1 MIKTKLIAV
10 TNPVVEGIEDA
21 KDLLAFCARISNP
34 SNQFNMDTADKLVS
48 YLLKYKHFSPFEM
61 VNCVVE
67 VEAPRDIARQLLRHR
82 SFAFQEFC
90 IAGDSKIT
98 LVNKCG
104 KSYKLP
110 IEDLYKRYSNKQ
122 YWEMSDN
129 FVRLYDEESGT
140 FNPVKI
146 KEVFN
151 TGVKPVYNLLLD
163 NGRQIKAT
171 LEHKFLTKNGFKVLA
186 DITKEDFIACN
197 GIKCYQ
203 QYTWMVEAKQR
214 NIKNGKGLQGIA
226 DDANVSYHTIRKWL
240 KTLDLSFSKK
250 EVAEYT
256 TAWNKGLPKEEQPRY
271 GKTVSDD
278 TRLKMVNSSIK
289 GKNSNLYKDG
299 YRSWRKEVADFWN
312 KQERKLFLECEGYCA
327 IRGIKYEEDDL
338 EIDHIQQVAL
348 FPELA
353 YEPNNVQLIHKD
365 EHKLKTILER
375 PIVLNVPSYHK
386 VVSVE
391 FVGDEPTYDI
401 EVEHYSHN
409 YVANGIVTHNSQR
422 YADVTALGDSFVI
435 REARM
440 QDTKNRQNSI
450 ALSDNSLKDQ
460 WEVKQQEIL
469 ALVKEHY
476 EWAISNNIAKECARV
491 ILPEGL
497 TMSRLYVN
505 GTIRSWL
512 HYVEVRTEEGVTQQE
527 HVELARLI
535 AKVIA
540 EAFPQ
545 ITNFVK
551 EPT

>member
-67 VEAPRDIARQLLRHR
+67 VECPRDIARQLLRHR
-82 SFAFQEFC
+82 SFSFQEF
-90 IAGDSKIT
+90 
-98 LVNKCG
+98 
-104 KSYKLP
+104 
-110 IEDLYKRYSNKQ
+110 
-122 YWEMSDN
+122 
-129 FVRLYDEESGT
+129 
-140 FNPVKI
+140 
-146 KEVFN
+146 
-151 TGVKPVYNLLLD
+151 
-163 NGRQIKAT
+163 
-171 LEHKFLTKNGFKVLA
+171 
-186 DITKEDFIACN
+186 
-197 GIKCYQ
+197 
-203 QYTWMVEAKQR
+203 
-214 NIKNGKGLQGIA
+214 
-226 DDANVSYHTIRKWL
+226 
-240 KTLDLSFSKK
+240 
-250 EVAEYT
+250 
-256 TAWNKGLPKEEQPRY
+256 
-271 GKTVSDD
+271 
-278 TRLKMVNSSIK
+278 
-289 GKNSNLYKDG
+289 
-299 YRSWRKEVADFWN
+299 
-312 KQERKLFLECEGYCA
+312 
-327 IRGIKYEEDDL
+327 
-338 EIDHIQQVAL
+338 
-348 FPELA
+348 
-353 YEPNNVQLIHKD
+353 
-365 EHKLKTILER
+365 
-375 PIVLNVPSYHK
+375 
-386 VVSVE
+386 
-391 FVGDEPTYDI
+391 
-401 EVEHYSHN
+401 
-409 YVANGIVTHNSQR
+409 SQR

-450 ALSDNSLKDQ
+450 ALSDSLLKYQ

-469 ALVKEHY
+469 ELVKEHY